1 MPPLCDAT
9 ILRICRAVKEL
20 HHQTADEI
28 GVDASTRAELDRLL
42 KNLEQLLVGISI
54 MQVP

>member
-1 MPPLCDAT
+1 
-9 ILRICRAVKEL
+9 
-20 HHQTADEI
+20 
-28 GVDASTRAELDRLL
+28 VDAATRAELDRLL